1 MCAVPVTR
9 GARCWISCSLLER
22 EFNEKCL
29 VISGGARRGV
39 LAYFV
44 LPPRRPLVAA
54 GVAVGTYVA
63 IARDEQLFNCE
74 EKLKPLGGLFGAV
87 SGPFKPAVSNGVY
100 GGGMAA
106 PGPC

>member
-1 MCAVPVTR
+1 MLDF
-9 GARCWISCSLLER
+9 LLER

-29 VISGGARRGV
+29 VISGGAV

-44 LPPRRPLVAA
+44 LPPRRPLVAL
-54 GVAVGTYVA
+54 GVAVGSYVA
-63 IARDEQLFNCE
+63 VAWYDQLFNCE
-74 EKLKPLGGLFGAV
+74 EKLKPLGGLFRAV

-100 GGGMAA
+100 GGDMAA